1 MPTSLHWLRLR
12 DWWDRAFWVIPLVGI
27 VAGWLLDSLSVTI
40 DEWVFSQ
47 DQFRGFISPSAS
59 VTLLAAIGGGMITF
73 TGFVFSVV
81 LLMLQYGSSEY
92 SPRTASY
99 FMRTRTTQRVLAVF
113 LATIVF
119 CFSSI
124 LEVGSQ
130 GRTDFTPIGSV
141 VIAVL
146 LLLASLVGF
155 LALLNVVGNRIR
167 VDAVLTDLGRRA
179 REGMAARFANAQAS
193 SSTSLDQIPGV
204 AKDAQ
209 IVRFSGRPGQVVA
222 VDSRRLTR
230 VARRSGS
237 RIILMMRTG
246 DAVSEGSHLAMVA
259 GQKPPSSRQLS
270 RCLLVHDER
279 SLRLD
284 PLYALRILTDVALR
298 ALSPGINDPTTAV
311 RSLDEVEGVLRAAAP
326 LTLGPVEIKAGAGS
340 LVLPSPTWTDIVD
353 LALLEVV
360 IEGVKQPQV
369 TRRLT
374 ALLNELL
381 TDLPESRH
389 RPLLRFKR
397 RLAEQVDAYA
407 GSSEYRSI
415 YLTADRQGIGGSR

>member
-1 MPTSLHWLRLR
+1 MLTVLPLVRLR
-12 DWWDRAFWVIPLVGI
+12 DWWDRVFWVIPVMGV
-27 VAGWLLDSLSVTI
+27 VAGWLLDSVSVTV
-40 DEWVFSQ
+40 DEWLFSIELV
-47 DQFRGFISPSAS
+47 RGFMSPSAT
-59 VTLLAAIGGGMITF
+59 VTLLAAIGGGMVTF

-119 CFSSI
+119 SFLSI

-130 GRTDFTPIGSV
+130 GRADFVPTGSV
-141 VIAVL
+141 VMAVFL
-146 LLLASLVGF
+146 LFLSLIGF

-167 VDAVLTDLGRRA
+167 VDAVLADIGRRA
-179 REGMAARFANAQAS
+179 RDGMAARFAHTQTRSGTTLKTTPA
-193 SSTSLDQIPGV
+193 V

-209 IVRFSGRPGQVVA
+209 IVRFSGRPGQIVA
-222 VDSRRLTR
+222 VNPRRLAR
-230 VARRSGS
+230 IARRSGS
-237 RIILMMRTG
+237 RIILMIRTG
-246 DAVSEGSHLAMVA
+246 DAVSDGSHLAMVS
-259 GQKPPSSRQLS
+259 GGKPPTSRQLS
-270 RCLLVHDER
+270 RCLLVADER

-284 PLYALRILTDVALR
+284 PLYALRILTDVSLR

-311 RSLDEVEGVLRAAAP
+311 RSLDEVEGVLRATAP
-326 LTLGPVEIKAGAGS
+326 LTLGPVEITAGDGS
-340 LVLPSPTWTDIVD
+340 LVLRSPTWTDIVD

-360 IEGVKQPQV
+360 GEGVKQPQV

-374 ALLNELL
+374 ALLNDLL
-381 TDLPESRH
+381 ADLPEDRH

-397 RLAEQVDAYA
+397 RLVEQVDEHV
-407 GSSEYRSI
+407 GSDEYRSI
-415 YLTADRQGIGGSR
+415 YLTGDRQGIGGSR